1 MSSRELTLIEE
12 FDSLLKSNVISQE
25 AHDRLVSKVKCILDS
40 EESAR
45 ELLKESEDR
54 CAVLEHDDHIQE
66 QIIVQLNYLLFKD
79 NIK

>member
-1 MSSRELTLIEE
+1 MSNRELTLIEE

-40 EESAR
+40 EESAER
-45 ELLKESEDR
+45 TMKEVEHR